1 MTYIYDILLNFNASF
16 YNFYDW
22 NKKDKIE
29 HIRKIPIFRV
39 NDETFKD
46 FLNYDIKIENSF
58 LERIQNKTE
67 IFINRKV
74 KQKQYS
80 FLITN
85 LKKTLAV
92 EIKKDKTL
100 ISDLLIDEDCL
111 AQETATFFNEYQI
124 PYKKIK
130 YQEKDK
136 LKTRK
141 RIEIEN
147 KIKEEIKKIYNENT
161 EKLNYI
167 YYECFDKKEN
177 NKDEIYKK
185 INEELENNF
194 NEIEE
199 KLLPILKLTKNI
211 V

>member
-1 MTYIYDILLNFNASF
+1 MQ
-16 YNFYDW
+16 
-22 NKKDKIE
+22 K
-29 HIRKIPIFRV
+29 RK
-39 NDETFKD
+39 
-46 FLNYDIKIENSF
+46 
-58 LERIQNKTE
+58 Q
-67 IFINRKV
+67 
-74 KQKQYS
+74 
-80 FLITN
+80 
-85 LKKTLAV
+85 
-92 EIKKDKTL
+92 
-100 ISDLLIDEDCL
+100 
-111 AQETATFFNEYQI
+111 
-124 PYKKIK
+124 
-130 YQEKDK
+130 
-136 LKTRK
+136 TRK